1 MKVALFRNI
10 KHDFV
15 SVSDLDLCRNDDYIR
30 ESEWVEVEFPPL
42 SSEEMAAKKIG
53 ILESMKKDLQAKTQQ
68 RLNEIDRQ
76 IAELQALPQ
85 PA

>member
-15 SVSDLDLCRNDDYIR
+15 SVSDLDIANDEYIR

-85 PA
+85 PT